1 MNQHLKESI
10 KHYLSRIP
18 LEHVLSICSTQAVQ
32 QSQQFEPNRTTE
44 PVGSLQP
51 PGPTRSPS
59 SSQPAEVAGPA
70 RRKRKVPDVDDYENE
85 ALLYLN
91 ARKVIRSRRIGKE
104 CAPYPQ
110 SRALQVIRSLRT
122 AGTKPLTEEKALWT
136 SEVSLIPSQ
145 ETSSESWGE
154 SSALRF
160 LASIHERAGV
170 AKSRGEI
177 ATRFTTLL
185 LHHEYERIQS
195 RCEKQAVAEEMF
207 VRSTGRSTEDSTQ
220 DRKNAQ
226 AWLRLMEI
234 FGSGALLMPDEAS
247 NSA

>member
-1 MNQHLKESI
+1 VSN
-10 KHYLSRIP
+10 
-18 LEHVLSICSTQAVQ
+18 ICSAQAVQ
-32 QSQQFEPNRTTE
+32 PRQQVEPNGAAE
-44 PVGSLQP
+44 SAESVQPLQP
-51 PGPTRSPS
+51 AQSAP
-59 SSQPAEVAGPA
+59 SSQPAEVAG
-70 RRKRKVPDVDDYENE
+70 RVKRKRRAPDLDEYENN

-91 ARKVIRSRRIGKE
+91 DQKAVRSRSQNKKH
-104 CAPYPQ
+104 ASYPQ

-122 AGTKPLTEEKALWT
+122 AGTNPLAERQALWT
-136 SEVSLIPSQ
+136 SEVGLIPSQ
-145 ETSSESWGE
+145 ETSSESCGE

-160 LASIHERAGV
+160 LASMHERAEI

-195 RCEKQAVAEEMF
+195 RCEGQAVAEEMF
-207 VRSTGRSTEDSTQ
+207 VRSTGRSTKDSTQ
-220 DRKNAQ
+220 DRTNAQ

-234 FGSGALLMPDEAS
+234 FGSGALLMPDTAS